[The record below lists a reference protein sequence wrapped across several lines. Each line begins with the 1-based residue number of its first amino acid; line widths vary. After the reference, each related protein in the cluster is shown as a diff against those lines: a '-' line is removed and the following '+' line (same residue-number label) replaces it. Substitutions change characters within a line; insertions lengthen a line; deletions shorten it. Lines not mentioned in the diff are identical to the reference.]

1 MSWHFYPQPTLLAGT
16 RRKSALPFRTS
27 KKSSNRKISGF
38 CIKRVINRKTLQKVM
53 LKKKNL
59 LIVAGVTSTILGII
73 GAVPSFLGAKYGVAV
88 GATVLIVAG
97 LVLLAIAFE
106 D

>member
-1 MSWHFYPQPTLLAGT
+1 
-16 RRKSALPFRTS
+16 
-27 KKSSNRKISGF
+27 
-38 CIKRVINRKTLQKVM
+38 M